1 MAVAT
6 ALPLVA
12 LAGNPNAGKSA
23 LFNRLTGGRARVAN
37 YPGLTVER
45 EEGRVNLPV
54 AGELRLL
61 DVPGTYSLAARSKDE
76 RIALLAVAGLPPL
89 ELPDA
94 VIVVVDGTQLGR
106 HLYLALQIIELDLPV
121 IVAVNFADDLAKEGM
136 ELHRAELERHL
147 GVPVVA
153 VSALSGQGMDDLK
166 RLVERVLADPE
177 RARPGP
183 RWVAQDPTLLGWI
196 DEVGRSV
203 PEAWHRH
210 NERRR
215 RALALWALLSL
226 EPEDELHD
234 VPADLRLAALSVHAA
249 AKAAGRAVDDEI
261 VRGRYD
267 WIDQRADRFV
277 RQRGQPRTSRSDQA
291 DRWLLH
297 PALGFAIFA
306 SLMVVVFQSLF
317 TWADPMIAA
326 IEVSFA
332 WIGGQVRDLLP
343 AGLLTDL
350 LVDGVIAGVGG
361 VLVFLPQILLLFFF
375 IGLMEDTGYMARI
388 AFIMDRLMRS
398 VGLHGRAF
406 VPMLS
411 AYACAVPA
419 VLSTRTME
427 RQRDRFLTMMVLPLM
442 TCSARLPVYGLL
454 IAAFAAPT
462 SSGGLT
468 QGLLLVGMYVFGT
481 TVALLAAAVLGRTV
495 LKGKRVPLLL
505 QMPPYRRP
513 HLATVWRR
521 MVVRSGIFVKQAG
534 TVILLCSIGM
544 WALLTFPRAEPAA
557 ELAASIEEIAQ
568 EIALRPTPQ
577 LELRLAELES
587 AAAGQQ
593 LRDSYA
599 GRFGQLLEP
608 VIAPLGFDWKIGV
621 GLVGAFAAREVFIST
636 MAVVYNV
643 EADADE
649 ESVTLRERI
658 REASWPDGRRVFT
671 PLVCLSLMVFFALA
685 CQCMSTLAAV
695 KRETNSWRWPA
706 FLFAY
711 NGVLAWVAS
720 FAVYQGGR
728 LLGFE

>member
-6 ALPLVA
+6 ATPLVA

-45 EEGRVNLPV
+45 EEGRVTLPV
-54 AGELRLL
+54 GGEIRLL
-61 DVPGTYSLAARSKDE
+61 DVPGTYSLAARSEDE

-89 ELPDA
+89 EVPDA
-94 VIVVVDGTQLGR
+94 VVVVVDGTQLAR

-121 IVAVNFADDLAKEGM
+121 VVAVNFADDLAKEGM
-136 ELHRAELERHL
+136 ELHSVELERHL
-147 GVPVVA
+147 GVPVIA
-153 VSALSGQGMDDLK
+153 ISALSGQGMDELK

-177 RARPGP
+177 SARPGP
-183 RWVAQDPTLLGWI
+183 RWVSQDPTLLGWI
-196 DEVGRSV
+196 DEVGRCV
-203 PEAWHRH
+203 PEAWHRN
-210 NERRR
+210 NELRR
-215 RALALWALLSL
+215 RALALWAVLSL
-226 EPEDELHD
+226 EPEDELQD
-234 VPADLRLAALSVHAA
+234 VPADLRLAALSAHAA
-249 AKAAGRAVDDEI
+249 ARAANRTLDEEI

-277 RQRGQPRTSRSDQA
+277 RQRGQPRVSRSDQA

-297 PALGFAIFA
+297 PALGFLLFA
-306 SLMVVVFQSLF
+306 GLMVVVFQSLF
-317 TWADPMIAA
+317 TWADPMIGA

-332 WIGGQVRDLLP
+332 WIGAQVQALLP

-375 IGLMEDTGYMARI
+375 IGLMEDTGYMARV

-454 IAAFAAPT
+454 IAAFAAPN
-462 SSGGLT
+462 SEGRLT

-481 TVALLAAAVLGRTV
+481 VVALLAAAVLGRTV

-521 MVVRSGIFVKQAG
+521 MVLRAGIFVKQAG

-544 WALLTFPRAEPAA
+544 WALLTFPKAERSP
-557 ELAASIEEIAQ
+557 ELTSAMAQ
-568 EIALRPTPQ
+568 VEAQ
-577 LELRLAELES
+577 LAEAPSPELERQLLDLES
-587 AAAGQQ
+587 AAAGEH
-593 LRDSYA
+593 LRNSYA
-599 GRFGQLLEP
+599 GRFGRLLEP
-608 VIAPLGFDWKIGV
+608 AIEPLGFDWKIGV
-621 GLVGAFAAREVFIST
+621 GLVGAFAAREVFVST

-643 EADADE
+643 EAEADE
-649 ESVTLRERI
+649 ENATLRERI

-695 KRETNSWRWPA
+695 KRETNSWRWPT
-706 FLFAY
+706 FLFVY

-720 FAVYQGGR
+720 FVVFQGGR
-728 LLGFE
+728 LLGFD